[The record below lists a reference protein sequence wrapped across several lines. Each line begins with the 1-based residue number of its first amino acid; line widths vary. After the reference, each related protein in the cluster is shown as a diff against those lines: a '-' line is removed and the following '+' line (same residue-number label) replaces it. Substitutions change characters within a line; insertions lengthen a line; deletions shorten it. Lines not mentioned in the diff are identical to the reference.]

1 MESNPF
7 IRNYLQMR
15 DKLANNTEKEDKKD
29 KKVKKEGTD
38 VKKDKKEPED
48 LETFYSLQSIIEE
61 KPEKSVVKE
70 FLRKRK
76 ETLDEEYGN

>member
-15 DKLANNTEKEDKKD
+15 DKLANNTEKEDKK
-29 KKVKKEGTD
+29 VKKEGTD
-38 VKKDKKEPED
+38 VKKDKKDKKEPED